1 MRRPAFAAT
10 TVYIVAGGRR
20 VGEQAR
26 SRNFLSQ
33 RIEGREVDC
42 GTAACAERGG

>member
-10 TVYIVAGGRR
+10 AVYIVAGGRR
-20 VGEQAR
+20 VGKQAR

-33 RIEGREVDC
+33 RVEGREVDC
-42 GTAACAERGG
+42 RTAACAKRGG